1 MAEYISIC
9 VALGICISAAFTD
22 VRRLQIYNWLT
33 VPALVSGLIWQ
44 SSMHGVDGL
53 MDGLG
58 GVFLAFAALL
68 IPFVIGAMG
77 AGDVKLMSALG
88 AWVGV
93 GFASQ
98 ILMIACLLTGVAS
111 VIVLL
116 KRGGV
121 SAAWTNMK
129 ISWFRLQTLK
139 HHIVLDQPD
148 ELRSM
153 KNDPNRR
160 SDLIPFS
167 IMLLLAVLLVLLVQ
181 LHNNFHLESL
191 TLLLTQ

>member
-1 MAEYISIC
+1 MAEYISIF
-9 VALGICISAAFTD
+9 VALGICVSAAFTD
-22 VRRLQIYNWLT
+22 IRLLQIYNWLT

-58 GVFLAFAALL
+58 GVLLAFAALL

-98 ILMIACLLTGVAS
+98 ILLIACLLTGVAS
-111 VIVLL
+111 VLVLL
-116 KRGGV
+116 RRGGI
-121 SAAWTNMK
+121 SAAWVNLK

-139 HHIVLDQPD
+139 HHIVLDDPE
-148 ELRSM
+148 ELRAM
-153 KNDPNRR
+153 KEDPDRR

-167 IMLLLAVLLVLLVQ
+167 IMLLLAILLVLLLQ
-181 LHNNFHLESL
+181 LHNNFDYESL
-191 TLLLTQ
+191 AVLLNK